1 MKIEC
6 HILQNFAPSC
16 LNRDD
21 TNTPKECE
29 FGGVRRARISSQ
41 SFKRAIRE
49 HFRATNSV
57 SVGERT
63 KALKGVLA
71 DKVQGADPK
80 AIETVLAA
88 LAKMDTKR
96 GEESSVLIFVGP
108 EEIDALVQCVRERIT
123 DKKEVEKRV
132 RAARTSADVALF
144 GRMLA
149 EAPDVN
155 IDAACQVGHALSTHA
170 TELEMDFFTAVDD
183 LNPRDDVGAGM
194 LGYVG
199 YSSACLYRYA
209 LLDTVQLKKNL
220 NGDAAMAKQAVEA
233 FLWAFCDAEPSARQN
248 SMPAHNRPSLG
259 LFIARTSG
267 VPTSLANAF
276 CKPVATRGNNPDLI
290 GKSIVELAKFHACM
304 DAVYEAFSDSTQSLY
319 LGITPD
325 QLEALIKAEADKKKG
340 STTEVRSDQSAKEPT
355 ALDKLL
361 THDKGSQKAAIEAIL
376 ASLEG

>member
-49 HFRATNSV
+49 YFRAANSV
-57 SVGERT
+57 PVGERT
-63 KALKGVLA
+63 KALKGVLL
-71 DKVQGADPK
+71 DRVPGADPK
-80 AIETVLAA
+80 VIENVLAT

-96 GEESSVLIFVGP
+96 GETETSVLIFVGP
-108 EEIDALVQCVRERIT
+108 EEIEALAQCVRERIA

-132 RAARTSADVALF
+132 RTARTSADVALF

-149 EAPDVN
+149 EAPEVN
-155 IDAACQVGHALSTHA
+155 VDAACQVAHALSTHA

-209 LLDTVQLKKNL
+209 LLDTVQLQKNL
-220 NGDAAMAKQAVEA
+220 GGDAEMTKKAVEA

-248 SMPAHNRPSLG
+248 SMPAHNRPSLA
-259 LFIARTSG
+259 LFVARKSG

-276 CKPVATRGNNPDLI
+276 CKPVRTGGSNPDLI
-290 GKSIVELAKFHACM
+290 GESVAALDSYHERLGR
-304 DAVYEAFSDSTQSLY
+304 VYEAFEGATQTLFHDLDAEQNAKLKTLTSL
-319 LGITPD
+319 D
-325 QLEALIKAEADKKKG
+325 A
-340 STTEVRSDQSAKEPT
+340 
-355 ALDKLL
+355 
-361 THDKGSQKAAIEAIL
+361 GSQRKAIDAIL
-376 ASLEG
+376 GSLEG